1 LSIAA
6 AMGDGDLVRLL
17 LFWGANVNARDDMGR
32 TALHRAAG
40 CGMTRVVEIL
50 LEKGAGKGVTDFT
63 GKTALDWADKED
75 VRELLLQ
82 EQSEGEVEA
91 EVD

>member
-1 LSIAA
+1 
-6 AMGDGDLVRLL
+6 
-17 LFWGANVNARDDMGR
+17 
-32 TALHRAAG
+32 
-40 CGMTRVVEIL
+40 MTRVVEIL